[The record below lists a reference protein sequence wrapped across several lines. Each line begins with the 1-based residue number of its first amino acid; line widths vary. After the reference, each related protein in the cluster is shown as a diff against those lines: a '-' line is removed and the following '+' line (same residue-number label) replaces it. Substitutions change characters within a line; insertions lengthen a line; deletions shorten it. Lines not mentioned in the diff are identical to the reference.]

1 MPTVRIFLI
10 IISSVLAVLVAL
22 TALIWLLSFYGLIAG
37 DFPEVDDSKLQA
49 VFLTNNQVYFG
60 ELEDANRGYAKLTN
74 VYYLRLAENLQQGS
88 NGESQSLNLVKLGGE
103 LHGPEDAMFIPK
115 DKIQFWENLSPS
127 SRVVKAIQGQAK

>member
-1 MPTVRIFLI
+1 MRIFLI

>member
-1 MPTVRIFLI
+1 VRIFLI